1 LKDRKENLPQPLNS
15 FLAEFGRYHLWLKLS
30 HGSLILLSLFLIC
43 LIIGL
48 TSGGLFYLSSTAR
61 LIYLGLCCLVVVAAL
76 SYLLARPILGRDSRE
91 RLALRL
97 EDAFPEL
104 EDHLIASV
112 ELESRLTE
120 NPENY
125 STDLIRAIIKKASEL
140 VGGIDHRL
148 AVDKRPVFKW
158 GKISLSLVGL
168 SVLLVFLFAGD
179 LKNSFYLFSHPL
191 TEIERPPDFIFE
203 VSPGDAEVLKY
214 EPLLVGAKTVGK
226 RPEEVEIRWQNQGS
240 ETVFKEKMEPKMKAQ
255 GDSSDYDFSYEF
267 KEIRRSFSYR
277 LEARGERSP
286 LYTVNVL
293 DPPRITGLKLTFRY
307 PRYSGIPTVVV
318 DENDGN
324 IVALVGTKV
333 TIQASSN
340 KKLEGAKLIFKK
352 GGVHQMDVKGQRAA
366 AEIKVSKE
374 NSYHIELADGP
385 GNVNPEPITY
395 RITPLQDAYPT
406 VEITSPGANV
416 DLNETRLLPLSFEAY
431 DDYGFSNLELH
442 YFLESEG
449 AKSPEWSLDIP
460 VGEKGS
466 THLLSD
472 YNWGLAN
479 LGMIPGDVVTYY
491 LKVHDNDL
499 ISGPK
504 SGRSQ
509 SFTAR
514 FPSLDEILSDLD
526 IRREG
531 EVLDLEEVLRQERQL
546 QEKLR
551 EFSRELRRNLPE
563 DWQEKK
569 ELESAVQKQAE
580 LSQRLAE
587 VADQME
593 ENIRKA
599 EENQLNTLEMLSKM
613 MEVRQLLEEIATPEL
628 KEALR
633 RLQEALERMKPAELR
648 RALEKFQMNQEELL
662 QNLER
667 TLALL
672 KQLQAEQKLD
682 ALTQLAEKLLN
693 EQNDINQSLE
703 SAETSEEQKQLARR
717 EGQQGEDFQTLQKQ
731 FASFQSSCQQSGLV
745 PQEDLD
751 QMQRKLDSGE
761 VPKNISEM
769 QQNLQSGQMQK
780 AGQCGGELSKS
791 FASMLADF
799 QGMQQCMSS
808 CLSAEI
814 IRAIKKATFDL
825 LYLSGRQEELHD
837 EVKERKHRDPELRP
851 LAREQKNLESGT
863 YKVLEDVR
871 EVSEMSLF
879 IPFEVSKTISLAA
892 GEMEAATKRLDAKNP
907 NAKVSQIGAMA
918 NLNRAVDML
927 LRALDQIKS
936 SGSASGASQMLQQ
949 LQGLGQR
956 QESLNQQ
963 TAQTLGSQQRLFMSH
978 QDMLG
983 RLAAE
988 QEAIRESLR
997 ELFEQMQGEG
1007 QTLGRLEGTEEEM
1020 SKVIEDLKR
1029 RRLNQEVVD
1038 RQERILT
1045 RLLDYQKSL
1054 HRQDYTQ
1061 KRRADTAE
1069 DMLRRS
1075 PPELTDLS
1083 ETKDERKEE
1092 IKKALKESYPL
1103 QYEELVKAYF
1113 KKLSESLN
1121 ENR

>member
-1 LKDRKENLPQPLNS
+1 V
-15 FLAEFGRYHLWLKLS
+15 
-30 HGSLILLSLFLIC
+30 
-43 LIIGL
+43 
-48 TSGGLFYLSSTAR
+48 
-61 LIYLGLCCLVVVAAL
+61 IYLGLCCLVVVTAL
-76 SYLLARPILGRDSRE
+76 SYRFAKPILRREGRE

-97 EDAFPEL
+97 EEAFPEL

-112 ELESRLTE
+112 ELESRLTL

-140 VGGIDHRL
+140 IGGIDYRL
-148 AVDKRPVFKW
+148 AVDKHPLFRW
-158 GKISLSLVGL
+158 GKISLGLVALGV
-168 SVLLVFLFAGD
+168 VLILVFPAGFKGS
-179 LKNSFYLFSHPL
+179 LYLFSHPL

-203 VSPGDAEVLKY
+203 VSPGDAEILKN
-214 EPLLVGAKTVGK
+214 EPLLITAKAIGK
-226 RPEEVEIRWQNQGS
+226 KPPEVEIRWQNQGS
-240 ETVFKEKMEPKMKAQ
+240 ETVYSERMEPEVKAA

-267 KEIRRSFSYR
+267 KEVRRSFSYR

-286 LYTVNVL
+286 LYTVSVL
-293 DPPRITGLKLTFRY
+293 DPPRITGLRLTFDY
-307 PRYSGIPTVVV
+307 PRYSGIPATVV
-318 DENDGN
+318 DQNDGN

-340 KKLEGAKLIFKK
+340 KKLQGAKLVFEK
-352 GGVHQMDVKGQRAA
+352 GGAHQMEVEGQRAVD
-366 AEIKVSKE
+366 EIKVNKE
-374 NSYHIELADGP
+374 DSYRIELTDSS
-385 GNVNPEPITY
+385 GNANPEPITY
-395 RITPLQDAYPT
+395 RITPLSDAYPT

-431 DDYGFSNLELH
+431 DDYGFSSLQLH

-449 AKSPEWSLDIP
+449 GRSPERSLNVP

-472 YNWGLAN
+472 YNWDLTN

-491 LKVHDNDL
+491 LEVQDNDR

-504 SGRSQ
+504 AGRSQ

-531 EVLDLEEVLRQERQL
+531 EVSDLEEVLKQERWL
-546 QEKLR
+546 QEKLQ
-551 EFSRELRRNLPE
+551 EYSRELRRSLPE

-569 ELESAVQKQAE
+569 ELESALQKQKE
-580 LSQRLAE
+580 LSDRLAQ

-593 ENIRKA
+593 ESIGKE
-599 EENQLNTLEMLSKM
+599 EENRLNTVEMLSKM
-613 MEVRQLLEEIATPEL
+613 MEVRQLLEEVATPEL

-633 RLQEALERMKPAELR
+633 RLQEALERMSPAELQ

-672 KQLQAEQKLD
+672 KQLQVEQKLD
-682 ALTQLAEKLLN
+682 ALIQLAEKLLA
-693 EQNDINQSLE
+693 EQNDINQSLK
-703 SAETSEEQKQLARR
+703 SAETSEEQEQLSRR

-731 FASFQSSCQQSGLV
+731 FSSFQNCCQQSGLV
-745 PQEDLD
+745 PQETLKEA
-751 QMQRKLDSGE
+751 QQKLDSGE
-761 VPKNISEM
+761 IPENISEM
-769 QQNLQSGQMQK
+769 QQNLQGSQMQK
-780 AGQCGGELSKS
+780 AGKCGSKLSES
-791 FASMLADF
+791 FSSLLADF
-799 QGMQQCMSS
+799 QSMQQCMNS
-808 CLSAEI
+808 CLSEEI
-814 IRAIKKATFDL
+814 TRAIKKATFDL
-825 LYLSGRQEELHD
+825 LYLSGGQEGLYD
-837 EVKERKHRDPELRP
+837 EVEARKYRDPELRS
-851 LAREQKNLESGT
+851 LALEQKNLESGT

-871 EVSEMSLF
+871 KVSEMTFF
-879 IPFEVSKTISLAA
+879 IPFEISKTISLAA
-892 GEMEAATKRLDAKNP
+892 GEMEAATKRLDARDP
-907 NAKVSQIGAMA
+907 NARTSQIKAMA
-918 NLNRAVDML
+918 NLNRAADML
-927 LRALDQIKS
+927 LQALDRMKS
-936 SGSASGASQMLQQ
+936 SGSASGAASMLQQ
-949 LQGLGQR
+949 LQGLAQR

-963 TAQTLGSQQRLFMSH
+963 SAQALGSQQRLFMGH
-978 QDMLG
+978 QDMLE

-988 QEAIRESLR
+988 QEAIRETLR

-1029 RRLNQEVVD
+1029 RKLDQEVVD
-1038 RQERILT
+1038 RQERILS

-1061 KRRADTAE
+1061 KRRAETAE

-1075 PPELTDLS
+1075 PPELTDLG

-1092 IKKALKESYPL
+1092 IKKALQESYPL

-1113 KKLSESLN
+1113 RRLSESLN